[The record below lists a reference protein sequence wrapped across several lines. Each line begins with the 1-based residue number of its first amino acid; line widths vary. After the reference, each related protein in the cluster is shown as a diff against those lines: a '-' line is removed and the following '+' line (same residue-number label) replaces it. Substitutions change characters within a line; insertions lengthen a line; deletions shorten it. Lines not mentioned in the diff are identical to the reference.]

1 MLYCYNETEGTEKKK
16 KKIIFKRFLTTVFVK
31 LKFFRGIDIHFGVKK
46 LLY

>member
-1 MLYCYNETEGTEKKK
+1 MLYCYNETEGTEKK
-16 KKIIFKRFLTTVFVK
+16 IIFKRFLTTVYVK